1 MNTAKLLSSHSTAL
15 PAPSPEAPGA
25 PERIQLLPPGTFSGR
40 DGRGPYRV
48 DNPEAVIAATREY
61 FGNADIPLD
70 YNHQTE
76 HAAENGKPA
85 PAAGWIKGL
94 ESRPDGIWARVEWTE
109 PGARAVA
116 AKEFRYV
123 SPVFFHKPDGQV
135 LMVQSAALTNLPN
148 LDLKALSAA
157 QRGADNASAVATQE
171 ATDEDRNWLMRQPA
185 NETAVAIRKRSATAN
200 GYRNDA
206 PQGAKEYDMN
216 FKEAVAQSLG
226 LSPDASEAEVIA
238 AAQSQRDAVAQAGK
252 ALNASEGLA
261 GLIRAAHEAAAKA
274 ERADNPDPAKYV
286 PMSMHESVSRE
297 LAALKAEQVKAGAES
312 LVRAAQSAGKLT
324 PAMTDWGMS
333 YAAEN
338 PTGFKAW
345 METAPDLRP
354 GGGKGSGTSAAPPDN
369 AGSAL
374 NAEEKAV
381 CAAFGL
387 SEDEFQK
394 AGV

>member
-1 MNTAKLLSSHSTAL
+1 MSTAKLLSSHSTAL
-15 PAPSPEAPGA
+15 PAPSPESPAAPKW
-25 PERIQLLPPGTFSGR
+25 IQLLPPGTFSGR
-40 DGRGPYRV
+40 DGRGPYHAN
-48 DNPEAVIAATREY
+48 DPEAVIAATREY
-61 FGNADIPLD
+61 HGNADIPLD

-85 PAAGWIKGL
+85 PAAGWIKKLEGNSSYGL
-94 ESRPDGIWARVEWTE
+94 WGRVEWTE
-109 PGARAVA
+109 AGARAVA

-123 SPVFFHKPDGQV
+123 SPVFFHDADGRV
-135 LMVQSAALTNLPN
+135 LMIQSAALTNLPN
-148 LDLKALSAA
+148 LDLKALSSA
-157 QRGADNASAVATQE
+157 QADASANT
-171 ATDEDRNWLMRQPA
+171 R
-185 NETAVAIRKRSATAN
+185 
-200 GYRNDA
+200 
-206 PQGAKEYDMN
+206 KEYTMD
-216 FKEAVAQSLG
+216 FKKAVAQSLG
-226 LSPDASEAEVIA
+226 LSPDASEAEIIA

-252 ALNASEGLA
+252 ALNASEGPA
-261 GLIRAAHEAAAKA
+261 GLVRAAHEAAAKA
-274 ERADNPDPAKYV
+274 ERADKPDPAKYV

-297 LAALKAEQVKAGAES
+297 LAALKAEQARAGAES
-312 LVRAAQSAGKLT
+312 LVKAAQSAGKLT

-354 GGGKGSGTSAAPPDN
+354 GGGKGSGTSTAPPDN
-369 AGSAL
+369 AASVL

>member
-15 PAPSPEAPGA
+15 PAPSLEIPGA

-48 DNPEAVIAATREY
+48 DDPEAVITATREY

-76 HAAENGKPA
+76 FVSQNGKPA

-123 SPVFFHKPDGQV
+123 SPVFFHKPDGRV
-135 LMVQSAALTNLPN
+135 LVIRSAALTNLPN
-148 LDLKALSAA
+148 LDLKALSSA
-157 QRGADNASAVATQE
+157 QADASANT
-171 ATDEDRNWLMRQPA
+171 R
-185 NETAVAIRKRSATAN
+185 
-200 GYRNDA
+200 
-206 PQGAKEYDMN
+206 KEYTMD
-216 FKEAVAQSLG
+216 FKKAVAQSLG

-252 ALNASEGLA
+252 ALNASEGPA

-274 ERADNPDPAKYV
+274 ERADKPDPAKYV

-297 LAALKAEQVKAGAES
+297 LAALKAEQAKAGAES

-354 GGGKGSGTSAAPPDN
+354 GGGKDPGTSAAPPDKG
-369 AGSAL
+369 APPL

>member
-48 DNPEAVIAATREY
+48 DNPEAVITATREY

-76 HAAENGKPA
+76 FVSQNGKPA
-85 PAAGWIKGL
+85 PAAGWIKEL
-94 ESRPDGIWARVEWTE
+94 EPRPDGIWARVEWTE

-123 SPVFFHKPDGQV
+123 SPVFFHKPDGRV
-135 LMVQSAALTNLPN
+135 LVIRSAALTNLPN
-148 LDLKALSAA
+148 LDLKALSSA
-157 QRGADNASAVATQE
+157 QADASANT
-171 ATDEDRNWLMRQPA
+171 R
-185 NETAVAIRKRSATAN
+185 
-200 GYRNDA
+200 
-206 PQGAKEYDMN
+206 KEYTMD
-216 FKEAVAQSLG
+216 FKKAVAQSLG
-226 LSPDASEAEVIA
+226 LSPDASEAEIIA

-354 GGGKGSGTSAAPPDN
+354 GGGKDSGTSAAPPDN

>member
-76 HAAENGKPA
+76 FVSQNGKPA
-85 PAAGWIKGL
+85 PAAGWIKEL

-116 AKEFRYV
+116 AREFRYV
-123 SPVFFHKPDGQV
+123 SPVFFHKPDGRV
-135 LMVQSAALTNLPN
+135 LVIRSAALTNLPN
-148 LDLKALSAA
+148 LDLKALSSA
-157 QRGADNASAVATQE
+157 QADASANT
-171 ATDEDRNWLMRQPA
+171 R
-185 NETAVAIRKRSATAN
+185 
-200 GYRNDA
+200 
-206 PQGAKEYDMN
+206 KEYTMD
-216 FKEAVAQSLG
+216 FKKAVAQSLG

-252 ALNASEGLA
+252 ALNASEGPA

-274 ERADNPDPAKYV
+274 ERADKPDPAKYV

-297 LAALKAEQVKAGAES
+297 LAALKAEQARAGAES

-354 GGGKGSGTSAAPPDN
+354 GGGKASGTSAAPPDN